1 MYIHENSLDRRNRLY
16 RRRSGSKNK
25 IIVLMVTIFF
35 LSVIGTIAVYS
46 PFDYIQVVAAYRTT
60 LIVLISI
67 VAVGL
72 VAIPFGN
79 LEEY

>member
-1 MYIHENSLDRRNRLY
+1 LL
-16 RRRSGSKNK
+16 
-25 IIVLMVTIFF
+25 VLTESQTFF
-35 LSVIGTIAVYS
+35 IT
-46 PFDYIQVVAAYRTT
+46 YRTT